1 VLTALYNV
9 QKLLFLTVE
18 TDRKRTILVRY
29 TDMASRGVIDPVISC
44 GSNANVVP
52 HHYKVTMVTYRYA
65 MVTACEYHSIQD
77 GAIENVY
84 VNIEMVPY
92 RIEMVPE

>member
-1 VLTALYNV
+1 MFSPAILYAHVQLCAHVLTALYNV

-52 HHYKVTMVTYRYA
+52 HHYKVTMVT
-65 MVTACEYHSIQD
+65 
-77 GAIENVY
+77 
-84 VNIEMVPY
+84 
-92 RIEMVPE
+92 